1 LERLEQLERVK
12 GGNML
17 KRFAFVALLLSTLS
31 SAHAQSNFYQ
41 GKHILLIVGSGPGGV
56 GDMRA
61 RALAAG
67 LTRNIPGNPPI
78 VFQYMPGAG
87 GRRAT
92 NHIFNN
98 VKPDGLTLLRV
109 SSSVIPYAVL
119 GESGV
124 QYDIDKLNYLG
135 ATEHQ
140 LYYSF
145 VTRKG
150 AGISNLE
157 KLRSTPGVRM
167 GSSPV
172 GHTGYLHSRAIAYL
186 LDMKDPRIV
195 PGYESADL
203 DIAFAKNEV
212 DARVASTVTVSQQE
226 LLTKNLA
233 DFHLA
238 IEVPRGYKDPRFA
251 QLRLPDITSFV
262 KSERERK
269 LLTMM
274 EGFRV
279 VGTMLLAPPGTPKDR
294 LDILTEAVRKTNS
307 DPQFAADYKRLTG
320 GDDPTPL
327 NPEDQAKI
335 VRDIPRDPEIIE
347 LFKKFAGTAPL
358 PAR

>member
-1 LERLEQLERVK
+1 
-12 GGNML
+12 
-17 KRFAFVALLLSTLS
+17 
-31 SAHAQSNFYQ
+31 
-41 GKHILLIVGSGPGGV
+41 
-56 GDMRA
+56 
-61 RALAAG
+61 LAAG
-67 LTRNIPGNPPI
+67 LTRHIPGNPPI
-78 VFQYMPGAG
+78 VFQYMAGAG
-87 GRRAT
+87 GRRAA

-109 SSSVIPYAVL
+109 SSSVVPYAVL
-119 GESGV
+119 GEPGV
-124 QYDIDKLNYLG
+124 QYDLDKLNYLG

-140 LYYSF
+140 LFYMF

-150 AGISNLE
+150 AGINNLE
-157 KLRSTPGVRM
+157 KLRSTPGIRI
-167 GSSPV
+167 GSAPV

-186 LDMKDPRIV
+186 LDMKDPKIV
-195 PGYESADL
+195 PGYESTDL
-203 DIAFAKNEV
+203 DVAFDRNEV
-212 DARVASTVTVSQQE
+212 DARVASTSTVSQHE

-233 DFHLA
+233 DFHVA
-238 IEVPRGYKDPRFA
+238 IEVPRGHKDPRYA

-279 VGTMLLAPPGTPKDR
+279 VGTILMAPPGTPKDR
-294 LDILTEAVRKTNS
+294 LDILREAVRKTNA
-307 DPQFAADYKRLTG
+307 DPKFAADYKKLTG

-327 NPEDQAKI
+327 DPDTQAKF

-347 LFKKFAGTAPL
+347 LFKKFAGTASL

>member
-1 LERLEQLERVK
+1 
-12 GGNML
+12 ML
-17 KRFAFVALLLSTLS
+17 KAFAFVAITFCGLPAAL
-31 SAHAQSNFYQ
+31 AQTPFYH
-41 GKHILLIVGSGPGGV
+41 GKHILLIVGSGAGGA
-56 GDMRA
+56 GDLRA

-67 LTRNIPGNPPI
+67 LTRHIPGNPPI
-78 VFQYMPGAG
+78 VFQYMAGAG
-87 GRRAT
+87 GRRAA

-109 SSSVIPYAVL
+109 SSSVVPYAVL
-119 GESGV
+119 GEPGV
-124 QYDIDKLNYLG
+124 QYDLDKLNYLG

-140 LYYSF
+140 LFYMF

-150 AGISNLE
+150 AGINNLE
-157 KLRSTPGVRM
+157 KLRSTPGIRI
-167 GSSPV
+167 GSAPV

-186 LDMKDPRIV
+186 LDMKDPKIV
-195 PGYESADL
+195 PGYESTDL
-203 DIAFAKNEV
+203 DVAFDRNEV
-212 DARVASTVTVSQQE
+212 DARVASTSTVSQHE

-233 DFHLA
+233 DFHVA
-238 IEVPRGYKDPRFA
+238 IEVPRGHKDPRYA

-279 VGTMLLAPPGTPKDR
+279 VGTILMAPPGTPKDR
-294 LDILTEAVRKTNS
+294 LDILREAVRKTNA
-307 DPQFAADYKRLTG
+307 DPKFAADYKKLTG

-327 NPEDQAKI
+327 DPDTQAKF

-347 LFKKFAGTAPL
+347 LFKKFAGTASL

>member
-1 LERLEQLERVK
+1 
-12 GGNML
+12 ML
-17 KRFAFVALLLSTLS
+17 KIFALLMTILSCPSFAL
-31 SAHAQSNFYQ
+31 AQANFYQ

-78 VFQYMPGAG
+78 VFQYMAGAG
-87 GRRAT
+87 GRRAA
-92 NHIFNN
+92 NHLYSNA
-98 VKPDGLTLLRV
+98 KPDGLTLLRV

-150 AGISNLE
+150 AGINNLE
-157 KLRSTPGVRM
+157 KLRSTPGVRI
-167 GSSPV
+167 GSAPV
-172 GHTGYLHSRAIAYL
+172 GHTGYLHSRAVAYL

-203 DIAFAKNEV
+203 DIAFARNEV
-212 DARVASTVTVSQQE
+212 DARVASTVTITQQE
-226 LLTKNLA
+226 LLSKNLA

-238 IEVPRGYKDPRFA
+238 IEVPRGYKDPRYA
-251 QLRLPDITSFV
+251 QLRMPDITSFV

-279 VGTMLLAPPGTPKDR
+279 VGTILMAPPGTPKDR
-294 LDILTEAVRKTNS
+294 LDILKEAVRKTNR

-327 NPEDQAKI
+327 SPDDQAKI
-335 VRDIPRDPEIIE
+335 VREIPRDPEIIE
-347 LFKKFAGTAPL
+347 LFKKFAGTGPL

>member
-1 LERLEQLERVK
+1 
-12 GGNML
+12 ML
-17 KRFAFVALLLSTLS
+17 KLFAFIIFTLCS
-31 SAHAQSNFYQ
+31 LASASAQTPFYQ
-41 GKHILLIVGSGPGGV
+41 GKHILLIVGSGAGGV

-78 VFQYMPGAG
+78 VFQYMAGAG

-92 NHIFNN
+92 NHIYNN
-98 VKPDGLTLLRV
+98 SKPDGLTLLRV

-150 AGISNLE
+150 ADISNLA
-157 KLRSTPGVRM
+157 KLRSTPGVHI

-172 GHTGYLHSRAIAYL
+172 GHTGYLHNRAIAYL

-203 DIAFAKNEV
+203 DIAFANNEV

-238 IEVPRGYKDPRFA
+238 IEVPSG
-251 QLRLPDITSFV
+251 
-262 KSERERK
+262 
-269 LLTMM
+269 
-274 EGFRV
+274 
-279 VGTMLLAPPGTPKDR
+279 
-294 LDILTEAVRKTNS
+294 
-307 DPQFAADYKRLTG
+307 
-320 GDDPTPL
+320 
-327 NPEDQAKI
+327 
-335 VRDIPRDPEIIE
+335 
-347 LFKKFAGTAPL
+347 
-358 PAR
+358 

>member
-1 LERLEQLERVK
+1 MFIAF
-12 GGNML
+12 G
-17 KRFAFVALLLSTLS
+17 FVALSLF
-31 SAHAQSNFYQ
+31 SAASASAQTAFYQ
-41 GKHILLIVGSGPGGV
+41 GKHILLIVGSGPGGM
-56 GDMRA
+56 GDLRA

-78 VFQYMPGAG
+78 FFQYMAGAG

-92 NHIFNN
+92 NHLFNS

-140 LYYSF
+140 LYYMF

-157 KLRSTPGVRM
+157 KLRSAPGVRI
-167 GSSPV
+167 GSAPV
-172 GHTGYLHSRAIAYL
+172 GHTGYLHSRAVAYL
-186 LDMKDPRIV
+186 LDMKDPKIV
-195 PGYESADL
+195 PGYEGADL
-203 DIAFAKNEV
+203 DIAFARNEV
-212 DARVASTVTVSQQE
+212 DARVASTGTVTQQE
-226 LLTKNLA
+226 LLTKNPA

-262 KSERERK
+262 KSEKERK

-279 VGTMLLAPPGTPKDR
+279 VGTILMAPPGTPKDR
-294 LDILTEAVRKTNS
+294 LDILKEAVRKTHA
-307 DPQFAADYKRLTG
+307 DPQFAADYKRLTS

-327 NPEDQAKI
+327 NPDDQAKV
-335 VRDIPRDPEIIE
+335 VRDIPRDPETIE

>member
-1 LERLEQLERVK
+1 
-12 GGNML
+12 ML
-17 KRFAFVALLLSTLS
+17 QFFAVVICLSVSVGSAL
-31 SAHAQSNFYQ
+31 AQANFYQ
-41 GKHILLIVGSGPGGV
+41 GKHILLIVGSGAGGM
-56 GDMRA
+56 GDLRA

-78 VFQYMPGAG
+78 VFQYMAGAG

-92 NHIFNN
+92 NHIFNSA
-98 VKPDGLTLLRV
+98 KPDGLTLLRV

-140 LYYSF
+140 LYYMF

-150 AGISNLE
+150 AGINNLE
-157 KLRSTPGVRM
+157 KLRSAPGLRI
-167 GSSPV
+167 GSPPV
-172 GHTGYLHSRAIAYL
+172 GHTGYLHSRAISYL
-186 LDMKDPRIV
+186 LDMKDSKIV

-203 DIAFAKNEV
+203 DVAFARNEV
-212 DARVASTVTVSQQE
+212 DARVASTGTVSQQE
-226 LLTKNLA
+226 LVSKNLA

-238 IEVPRGYKDPRFA
+238 IEVPRGYKDARYA

-279 VGTMLLAPPGTPKDR
+279 VGTILMAPPGTPKDR
-294 LDILTEAVRKTNS
+294 LDILKEAVRKTNT

-327 NPEDQAKI
+327 NPDDQAKI
-335 VRDIPRDPEIIE
+335 VREIPRDPETIE

>member
-1 LERLEQLERVK
+1 
-12 GGNML
+12 ML
-17 KRFAFVALLLSTLS
+17 KLVVFLSFTLCS
-31 SAHAQSNFYQ
+31 LAPVLAQAPFYQ
-41 GKHILLIVGSGPGGV
+41 GKHILLIVGSGAGGT
-56 GDMRA
+56 GDLRA

-78 VFQYMPGAG
+78 VFQYMAGAG
-87 GRRAT
+87 GRRAA
-92 NHIFNN
+92 NHLFNN

-109 SSSVIPYAVL
+109 SSSVVPYAVL

-140 LYYSF
+140 LYYMF

-150 AGISNLE
+150 MGINNLE
-157 KLRSTPGVRM
+157 KLRSTPGIRI
-167 GSSPV
+167 GSAPV
-172 GHTGYLHSRAIAYL
+172 GHTGYLHSRAVAYM
-186 LDMKDPRIV
+186 LDMKEPKIV

-203 DIAFAKNEV
+203 DVAFARNEV

-238 IEVPRGYKDPRFA
+238 IEVPRGHKDPRYA
-251 QLRLPDITSFV
+251 HLRLPDITSFV

-279 VGTMLLAPPGTPKDR
+279 VGTILMAPPGTPKDR
-294 LDILTEAVRKTNS
+294 LDILKEAVRKTNS

-327 NPEDQAKI
+327 DPDEQARI
-335 VRDIPRDPEIIE
+335 VRNIPRDPEIIE

-358 PAR
+358 PPR

>member
-1 LERLEQLERVK
+1 MPKL
-12 GGNML
+12 
-17 KRFAFVALLLSTLS
+17 FVFLIFTFISLAPV
-31 SAHAQSNFYQ
+31 SAQTPFYQ
-41 GKHILLIVGSGPGGV
+41 GKHILLIVGSGPGGM
-56 GDMRA
+56 GDLRA
-61 RALAAG
+61 RALAAA

-78 VFQYMPGAG
+78 VFQYMAGAG

-92 NHIFNN
+92 NHVFNN

-140 LYYSF
+140 LFYMF

-150 AGISNLE
+150 AGVNNLE
-157 KLRSTPGVRM
+157 KLRSTPGIRI
-167 GSSPV
+167 GSAPV
-172 GHTGYLHSRAIAYL
+172 GHTGYLHSRAVAYL
-186 LDMKDPRIV
+186 LDMKDSKIV

-203 DIAFAKNEV
+203 DVAFARNEV
-212 DARVASTVTVSQQE
+212 DARVASTGNVAQQE

-238 IEVPRGYKDPRFA
+238 IEVPRGYKDPRYA
-251 QLRLPDITSFV
+251 PLRLPDITSFV

-279 VGTMLLAPPGTPKDR
+279 VGTILVAPPGTPKDR
-294 LDILTEAVRKTNS
+294 LDTLKEAVRKTNS
-307 DPQFAADYKRLTG
+307 DPQFAADYKRLTS

-327 NPEDQAKI
+327 DPDEQAKF
-335 VRDIPRDPEIIE
+335 VRNIPRDPEIIE